1 MKPKTRY
8 KSGFTLTEVIIAQAI
23 AALVFAGIIVGFT
36 QSSTRAEWSAY
47 SLAAQSLAMERLEQ
61 VRAAKWDPLAYP
73 PVDKVVASNFPVVVS
88 IMDIP
93 VVGTNFSYA
102 TNITTIKNISAHP
115 PLKHIEVKCIWSF
128 LSSGKKKLYTN
139 TVAVMRGADQ

>member
-1 MKPKTRY
+1 MKLSAHKN
-8 KSGFTLTEVIIAQAI
+8 GFTLTEVIISQAI
-23 AALVFAGIIVGFT
+23 AGLVFAGVLAGFV

-61 VRAAKWDPLAYP
+61 ARAAKWDPLAYP
-73 PVDKVVASNFPVVVS
+73 PVDKLVATNFPVMVS

-102 TNITTIKNISAHP
+102 TNITLIKEISVYP
-115 PLKHIEVKCIWSF
+115 PLKHIQVSCVWAFVSA
-128 LSSGKKKLYTN
+128 GKRKLFTN
-139 TVAVMRGADQ
+139 TVAVMRGPDQ